1 MSAGVYTCTVTDAN
15 GCSATRSFTLT
26 QPVAVTA
33 PTSQASQLFCVGNT
47 LANLVATVN
56 SGETLE
62 WYAASIGGIALVNTT
77 TLVAGTTYYVQAV
90 NSSGCVSSRT
100 AVLTLSETTL
110 PTVITQSVIVQ
121 LNASGTASVTATQVN
136 NGSTDNCS
144 IATIVVNPSTFTSAN
159 VGANTV
165 TLTVTDVNGNVNT
178 GTATVTVQDNIL
190 PTVITQNFTIALN
203 ASGTASITASQINN
217 GSTDNSGIATIVVS
231 PTNFSCANIGANTV
245 TLTVTDVN
253 GNVNTGTAIVTVQ
266 DNILPTVITQSV
278 IVQLNASGT
287 ASVTAAQV
295 NNGSTDNCSIA
306 TIVVNPSTFTSANVG
321 ANTVTL
327 TVTDVNGNVN
337 TGTATVTVQDNIL
350 PTVITQN
357 FTIAL
362 NASGT
367 ASITASQINNGSTD
381 NSGIATIVVSPT
393 NFSCA
398 NIGANTVTL
407 TVTDVNGNV
416 NTGTAIVTVT
426 DTTLPIVITQGIT
439 TYLDSNGQTTIT
451 AAQVNNGSTDNCSI
465 NTITVSPTSFTCANV
480 GPNTV
485 TLMVTDVN
493 GNVATATAIV
503 TVAFDFTTTGDNDFD
518 SLPDNCDIDDDNDG
532 VRDVVDNCP
541 LISNM
546 TQIDTDMDGMG
557 NDCDGDDD
565 NDGVIDE
572 DDNCPLTYN
581 PNQEDRDNDGLGDV
595 CDTIEINISQ
605 VITPNGDGINDT
617 WMIYNIENHPNNVVK
632 VYNRWGDEVFYA
644 KNYQNNWAGTYKTKN
659 VPDAS
664 SYYYQIDLDGD
675 GSIDKDGW
683 IYISK

>member
-1 MSAGVYTCTVTDAN
+1 M
-15 GCSATRSFTLT
+15 
-26 QPVAVTA
+26 
-33 PTSQASQLFCVGNT
+33 
-47 LANLVATVN
+47 
-56 SGETLE
+56 
-62 WYAASIGGIALVNTT
+62 
-77 TLVAGTTYYVQAV
+77 
-90 NSSGCVSSRT
+90 
-100 AVLTLSETTL
+100 

-121 LNASGTASVTATQVN
+121 LNASGTASVTAAQVN

-159 VGANTV
+159 VGVNTV

-321 ANTVTL
+321 VNTVTL

>member
-1 MSAGVYTCTVTDAN
+1 TDAN

-121 LNASGTASVTATQVN
+121 LNASGTASVTAAQVN

-159 VGANTV
+159 VGVNTV

-217 GSTDNSGIATIVVS
+217 GSTDNSGIATIVVN

-321 ANTVTL
+321 VNTVTL

-381 NSGIATIVVSPT
+381 NSGIATIVVNPT

-485 TLMVTDVN
+485 TLTVTDVN